1 MSVLCIK
8 VVKLLIKINK
18 NFYYDLENLLMIYL
32 LSGIN
37 CYRLYQHVNYQLRHK
52 RGTYTYLT

>member
-1 MSVLCIK
+1 M